1 MKPQVAF
8 LVFFILLSS
17 SVLAGIDSMLRA
29 GQQAQLNV
37 DRALTLTLAQC
48 DMDHVG
54 TDTIQVYRSHITMN
68 ELRDTAYLSIVSDQ
82 GNGEQARV
90 VAHTGL
96 TIDRLWGISDQRASG
111 VLAAL
116 SALWLLFT
124 LGTLQNKQV
133 EQVPEPVAVETS
145 VAHFTPMQQQ
155 LMDMFMEAPGHRL
168 SQRDICDRLWPKKP
182 DASATLYTLIRRI
195 KPILEEKCGAS
206 IKCHRGDA
214 YQLVFNHE
222 TI

>member
-29 GQQAQLNV
+29 GQQAQFNV
-37 DRALTLTLAQC
+37 DRALTLTLSQC
-48 DMDHVG
+48 DMNHIG

-68 ELRDTAYLSIVSDQ
+68 ELRDTAYLSIVSEP
-82 GNGEQARV
+82 GKGEQAKV
-90 VAHTGL
+90 VARTGL

-111 VLAAL
+111 ILAAM
-116 SALWLLFT
+116 SALWLLLT
-124 LGTLQNKQV
+124 LGTLQNRQI
-133 EQVPEPVAVETS
+133 EQVLEPIAMETS
-145 VAHFTPMQQQ
+145 VAHFTPMQQK
-155 LMDMFMEAPGHRL
+155 LMDMFMEAPDHRL

-182 DASATLYTLIRRI
+182 DASATLYALIRRI